1 MKKIEI
7 ESASIAE
14 LEKMISRVVAEQ
26 LKSVR
31 TSDTYENEF
40 LSVDEAASL
49 LKVSKDTIYQKT
61 SKNEIPF
68 YKQFN
73 RLFFKKE
80 EILDYIKQGK
90 TSTVSESN
98 ARLKDFLKG
107 GKR

>member
-1 MKKIEI
+1 MI
-7 ESASIAE
+7 ESASMAD
-14 LEKMISRVVAEQ
+14 LEKMITRIVAEQ
-26 LKSVR
+26 LQSIQTKSGL
-31 TSDTYENEF
+31 DDKF
-40 LSVDEAASL
+40 LSVNEAAAL

-68 YKQFN
+68 YKQLN

-80 EILDYIKQGK
+80 EILDYIHQGK

-98 ARLKDFLKG
+98 ARLKEFLKV